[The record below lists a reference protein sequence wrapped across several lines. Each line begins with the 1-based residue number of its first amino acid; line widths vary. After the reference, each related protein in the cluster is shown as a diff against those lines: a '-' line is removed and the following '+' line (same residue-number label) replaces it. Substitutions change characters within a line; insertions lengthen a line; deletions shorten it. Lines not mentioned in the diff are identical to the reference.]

1 MGEVQNS
8 VGSNGETVFR
18 LKRERVFDILLDV
31 WTFDRRYRLL

>member
-18 LKRERVFDILLDV
+18 LKRERVFDIHV